1 MSWQCPECSF
11 QNDDSMAR
19 CVCGYELIEHDKHTN
34 FAENQEYTKINWKR
48 VLLEAFLIF
57 IATALPTFIMSLFR
71 SNIGPN
77 DNIDLIEFKLK
88 FFYASL
94 AIEYIGFILIG
105 CLHRNN
111 RFSQLFFVALVL
123 WLFSFSNFFVKP
135 FSLGSIGKSF
145 FHVMIAMVVGGAIS
159 FIFVRPKMSAP
170 K

>member
-11 QNDDSMAR
+11 QNNDNMVR
-19 CVCGYELIEHDKHTN
+19 CVCGYELIEYDNRINST
-34 FAENQEYTKINWKR
+34 ENQEYTKINWKH
-48 VLLEAFLIF
+48 VLLEALLVS
-57 IATALPTFIMSLFR
+57 IATALPTFIMGLFWG
-71 SNIGPN
+71 NVGPN

-94 AIEYIGFILIG
+94 AIEFIAFIIIG

-123 WLFSFSNFFVKP
+123 WIFSFSSFLIKP
-135 FSLGSIGKSF
+135 FNLGAIVKSF
-145 FHVMIAMVVGGAIS
+145 FHVMIAMLAGGAIS
-159 FIFVRPKMSAP
+159 FIIVRPKKSIP